1 MSNLTSVFEQN
12 ESSVRSYC
20 RKYPVVF
27 KKAKGSYIYD
37 VDGKAY
43 LDFLSGCGALNYGH
57 NNDEIKGAIID
68 YLMNDNI
75 THAMDMYTEAK
86 EEFIETFTKEIL
98 APRGLTGYRIM
109 FPGPTGTNANEAA
122 LKLARKD
129 KKRSNIIAFMG
140 AFHGMTLGSL
150 ALTTDETSRH
160 GAGVSLD
167 NVTFIPYENGGLTN
181 FDSLDYLEA
190 ILADDHTG
198 IEKPAAVFVETI
210 QAEGGI
216 NVASVEWLQRLDKI
230 CHSNDILLVV
240 DDVQVGCSRTGTFF
254 SFERAGIKPDM
265 ITLSKS
271 IGGYGFPM
279 SLLLIKE
286 EYDNFKP
293 AEHNGTFRGNQ
304 VAFVAAKKAIEYN
317 VKHDLNAEVTRKA
330 AIVDEF
336 ITKNILPLD
345 SRLSHR
351 GMGLIWGID
360 FGKITEDDDISH
372 KIADKCFEK
381 NMIIE
386 RAGRKDAV
394 LKLLPC
400 LTISDEDLM
409 KGLNIILEATKEA
422 LGK

>member
-1 MSNLTSVFEQN
+1 MNTLIFEEN

-37 VDGKAY
+37 QEGKAY
-43 LDFLSGCGALNYGH
+43 LDFLAGCGALNYGH
-57 NNDEIKGAIID
+57 NNDEIKGAVVD

-75 THAMDMYTEAK
+75 SHAMDMYTEAK
-86 EEFIETFTKEIL
+86 AEFIDTFKTEIL
-98 APRGLTGYRIM
+98 DKRDLKYRIM
-109 FPGPTGTNANEAA
+109 FCGSTGTNAVEAA
-122 LKLARKD
+122 LKLARKN

-150 ALTTDETSRH
+150 ALTTDKTSRE

-167 NVTFIPYENGGLTN
+167 NVTFIPYESGFHTKL
-181 FDSLDYLEA
+181 DSLDYLET
-190 ILADDHTG
+190 ILLDDHSG
-198 IEKPAAVFVETI
+198 VEKPAAVIVETV

-216 NVASVEWLQRLDKI
+216 YVASVEWLKKLEKI
-230 CHSNDILLVV
+230 CHDNDILLIV
-240 DDVQVGCSRTGTFF
+240 DDIQVGCSRTGTFF

-265 ITLSKS
+265 VTLSKS

-279 SLLLIKE
+279 SLLLIKDE
-286 EYDNFKP
+286 LDIWKP

-317 VKHDLNAEVTRKA
+317 VNHNLNDDVKKKG
-330 AIVDEF
+330 EF
-336 ITKNILPLD
+336 VKDYIEKNILPLNSD
-345 SRLSHR
+345 IALR
-351 GMGLIWGID
+351 GIGLIWGID
-360 FGKITEDDDISH
+360 FGKLENGGDIAH

-381 NMIIE
+381 QMIIE
-386 RAGRKDAV
+386 RAGRGDSV
-394 LKLLPC
+394 VKLLPP
-400 LTISDEDLM
+400 LTISEEELK
-409 KGLNIILEATKEA
+409 KGIDIITESCKEV

>member
-1 MSNLTSVFEQN
+1 MADKTIFEQN
-12 ESSVRSYC
+12 ESAVRSYC

-27 KKAKGSYIYD
+27 SKAKGSYIYD
-37 VDGKAY
+37 TDGTAY

-57 NNDEIKGAIID
+57 NNDDIKKEVVD
-68 YLMNDNI
+68 YLMGDNI

-86 EEFIETFTKEIL
+86 EAFIDTFINKIL

-122 LKLARKD
+122 LKLARKN
-129 KKRSNIIAFMG
+129 KKRKNIIAFMG

-150 ALTTDETSRH
+150 ALTTDETSRN

-167 NVTFIPYENGGLTN
+167 NVTFIPYANGGTVK
-181 FDSLDYLEA
+181 FDSLDYFEA
-190 ILADDHTG
+190 VLLDDHSG

-216 NVASVEWLQRLDKI
+216 NVAPVEWLKRLDKL
-230 CHSNDILLVV
+230 CHDNDIMLIV
-240 DDVQVGCSRTGTFF
+240 DDVQVGCSRTGNFF
-254 SFERAGIKPDM
+254 SFERSGIKPDM
-265 ITLSKS
+265 ITMSKS

-279 SLLLIKE
+279 SLLLIKD
-286 EYDNFKP
+286 EYDTFKP

-304 VAFVAAKKAIEYN
+304 VAFVAAKAAIDYN
-317 VKHDLNAEVTRKA
+317 IANDLNSEVTRKGK
-330 AIVDEF
+330 IVTDFFEE
-336 ITKNILPLD
+336 KILPLD
-345 SRLSHR
+345 ERLSYR

-360 FGKITEDDDISH
+360 FGLIDDGETAH
-372 KIADKCFEK
+372 RIADKCFEK
-381 NMIIE
+381 KMIIE

-400 LTISDEDLM
+400 LTITDDELM
-409 KGLNIILEATKEA
+409 KGLNIILESTKEI